1 LRKWLGTI
9 TTANDRATL
18 LLYSPPAHLNLTAM
32 LPPQLLTLA
41 HSSIEWVPDHS
52 VMATDGRCHIAWLC
66 TQYNNFLV
74 TTLMSALMRLPPMPH
89 YHHPRTRLH

>member
-1 LRKWLGTI
+1 VTRQARAGRRTNNKKLLRKWLGTI
-9 TTANDRATL
+9 TTANERATL
-18 LLYSPPAHLNLTAM
+18 LLYSPPAHLNLTAT

-41 HSSIEWVPDHS
+41 HSSVE
-52 VMATDGRCHIAWLC
+52 WLC

-89 YHHPRTRLH
+89 YHHPRTQLC